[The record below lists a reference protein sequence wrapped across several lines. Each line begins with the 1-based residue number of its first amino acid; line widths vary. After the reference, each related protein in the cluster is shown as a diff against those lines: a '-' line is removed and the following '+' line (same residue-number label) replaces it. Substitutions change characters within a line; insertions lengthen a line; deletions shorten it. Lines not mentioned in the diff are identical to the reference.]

1 MEKKQNKQKRIGNKG
16 FSLVE
21 LIVVIAIMAVLVGIL
36 APALIKNIEKSRE
49 SKDMT
54 NLNSVY
60 SAIQTAC
67 GNEAA
72 FAAIPSGAATTWT
85 ALALSG
91 NAFYTEVSDVLGS
104 TTLPAFS
111 SKNAKSQIIY
121 YQVDTK
127 GKISIKLSTL
137 ATDTAVT
144 ASISGTQ
151 FIIE

>member
-72 FAAIPSGAATTWT
+72 YAAIPSGATAWT
-85 ALALSG
+85 ALTLTG
-91 NAFYTEVSDVLGS
+91 NDFYTDVADTLKS
-104 TTLPAFS
+104 TLPTFS
-111 SKNAKSQIIY
+111 SKNAKGKTIY
-121 YQVDTK
+121 YKIDSK
-127 GKISIKLSTL
+127 GKIYVMISSSD
-137 ATDTAVT
+137 AETDVVSG
-144 ASISGTQ
+144 SISLQ
-151 FIIE
+151 KFIIE